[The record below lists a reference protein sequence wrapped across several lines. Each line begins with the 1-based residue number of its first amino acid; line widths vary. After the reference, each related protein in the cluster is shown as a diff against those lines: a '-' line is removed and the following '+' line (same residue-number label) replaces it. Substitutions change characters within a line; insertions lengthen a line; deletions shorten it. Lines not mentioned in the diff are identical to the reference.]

1 MTHLQNAR
9 KLVAAAL
16 LLKFAAGCTNDAPAP
31 VPDDS
36 VENLQAAVTVT
47 SEDSKQLEH
56 DIQKFCGACHETP
69 RADSF
74 PREAWYDEV
83 KRGFNFYYDS
93 GRRDLT
99 PPPQSEVVAWYRAQ
113 APEKLPMPDQP
124 EVDSKT
130 IQFRPTEI
138 VAPQFISDGPLAVS
152 FINLLTI
159 DGNDGNWVSDMRS
172 GVTGL
177 LPASDLLSNH
187 QAKSIKSQL
196 NLNFTGLTA
205 NPAAVREVDIDGN
218 GVNDLVLSDL
228 GSFLPQDHDRGK
240 VVWIPDGTS
249 STKREPVTII
259 EKIGRVADILPM
271 DVDSDGD
278 PDLIVG
284 SFGWHKTG
292 GVYVVYNDKSS
303 SGTEVTFRSVKVDE
317 RPGSIHIL
325 PAELNNDGRP
335 DFIALIS
342 QEHEEIT
349 AYLNLESGFE
359 KKPLYEAPD
368 PSWGSSGMQQVD
380 LDADGD
386 LDIIYTNGDT
396 FDSYVVKPYH
406 GVWFLENTGT
416 LPLTAHH
423 IAAMPGVHRALAHD
437 LDGDGDLDVAAAAL
451 LPTASARG
459 VDVSNMHS
467 VVWLEQVKPGQFDR
481 HVISKGRP
489 THAAMA
495 IGDLN
500 HDGRPELIVGS
511 FHEEPSDSAP
521 VATVFWNEPNS
532 P

>member
-1 MTHLQNAR
+1 MTHFQNAR
-9 KLVAAAL
+9 NFVAAAL
-16 LLKFAAGCTNDAPAP
+16 LLKFASGCAGDAP
-31 VPDDS
+31 VPGES
-36 VENLQAAVTVT
+36 PESSQAAVTAT
-47 SEDSKQLEH
+47 SVHSEKLAQ

-69 RADSF
+69 KADSF

-99 PPPQSEVVAWYRAQ
+99 PPPQAEVVAWYRDQ
-113 APEKLPMPDQP
+113 APEKLPAPDQP
-124 EVDSKT
+124 EVESKT

-138 VAPQFISDGPLAVS
+138 IAPQFFSDGPLAVS
-152 FINLLTI
+152 FLNLLTL
-159 DGNDGNWVSDMRS
+159 DGKSGIWISDMRS
-172 GVTGL
+172 GVAGL
-177 LPASDLLSNH
+177 LPLSDLLSDP
-187 QAKSIKSQL
+187 QAKSVQSQL
-196 NLNFTGLTA
+196 QLSFSGLTA
-205 NPAAVREVDIDGN
+205 NPAAVREVDLDGN
-218 GVNDLVLSDL
+218 GINDLVISDL

-240 VVWIPDGTS
+240 VVWIPDAATS
-249 STKREPVTII
+249 STKREPVTVI
-259 EKIGRVADILPM
+259 EKIGRVADILPL
-271 DVDSDGD
+271 DIDSDGD
-278 PDLIVG
+278 MDLVVG
-284 SFGWHKTG
+284 AFGWHKTG
-292 GVYVVYNDKSS
+292 GVYVVYNDKV
-303 SGTEVTFRSVKVDE
+303 SGGSEITFRSVKVDE

-325 PAELNNDGRP
+325 PAELNNDNRP

-359 KKPLYEAPD
+359 KRPLYEAPD

-386 LDIIYTNGDT
+386 LDIVYTNGDT

-416 LPLTAHH
+416 LPFVAHH

-489 THAAMA
+489 THAAMT

-500 HDGRPELIVGS
+500 NDGRPDLIVGT
-511 FHEEPSDSAP
+511 FREESSSSTP
-521 VATVFWNEPNS
+521 VATIFYNEPKS